1 MSRRPHLPTIILCL
15 AIGIIV
21 SIPPAQAQTI
31 WSAFDDF
38 YVSVP
43 ATGGNGDYTRSTWIA
58 NAGTVNYDTGL
69 TNPNTWGYA
78 GGNFNGFGNPTSVGT
93 YVGTVDGNF
102 YPLTS
107 GGTYAGSGVSFNLGG
122 SGADQAF
129 WIGYNATYGGALIGK
144 YTKEWFDGS
153 PNYANNPGGVNNK
166 YLWVQAVGL
175 STGTDGLGSMVT
187 WTAPSAGTYYF
198 TGSYVNGNYGY
209 STDFA
214 IVDSTGATLLNKVT
228 LAPSSSASDYSFMR
242 TLSAGDVVQYQVG
255 TPAVANQGSP
265 LGLAANVTAANWNAY
280 RDFYLAPTASGW
292 TGATTPGLMG
302 GAWGYYDANVNGF
315 GFPTQIGSYFTTTGA
330 GSGSQNLYQ
339 FSTNAPLGSGTLVGA
354 SGWANTGGA
363 GFPYYADTNSWG
375 SSLGRYDNPWFA
387 QAPQATN
394 RIWMQAGLSGGA
406 SDGIAPVLSWTAPV
420 SGYYTVDGSWVVGN
434 EGITNSGASLA
445 IADNSGLTYN
455 RYSAA
460 VGSSNAF
467 TYTKYYAAG
476 SVIQFQVGT
485 DSKTG
490 APVGLAADVSGT
502 GSSNSAYF
510 VNTGMSATESSSLS
524 GSGSLTKSGNGTLT
538 LSGANSYSGGT
549 VVSAGLLSGNTSSLQ
564 GNIANNAQ
572 VQFDQT
578 SNGNYSGA
586 FSGSGSVTKSGNG
599 TLTLSGNNTFSGAL
613 SVQAGALNLNTTSG
627 SAAGS
632 ISSLSVASGATL
644 LVSQNSQV
652 NNSATVSLSGGTIRT
667 GAGVSEVFGNLS
679 VTSASFLDFGTTS
692 YANANTVSFGTY
704 APSALLT
711 LQNFNFGS
719 TLTFKSDMS
728 SFINNNSLFAFQNG
742 GIGSYSWDSGTSTFT
757 ITAIPEPST
766 YLAAASL
773 LGMMLW
779 PSRRR
784 LIKDATR
791 ILGLTPPMR
800 DRLAASLKAFGHA

>member
-144 YTKEWFDGS
+144 YTKEWFGGS

-166 YLWVQAVGL
+166 FLWVQAVGL

-302 GAWGYYDANVNGF
+302 GAWGYYDANVNGS
-315 GFPTQIGSYFTTTGA
+315 GYPAQIGSFFTTD
-330 GSGSQNLYQ
+330 GSGTGSQSLYK
-339 FSTNAPLGSGTLVGA
+339 FSTNSPLGSATLVGA
-354 SGWANTGGA
+354 SGWADTGGA
-363 GFPYYADTNSWG
+363 GFPYYADTYGWG
-375 SSLGRYDNPWFA
+375 SSLGRYDTPWFSG
-387 QAPQATN
+387 APQATN
-394 RIWMQAGLSGGA
+394 RIWMQAGYLNGPGVE
-406 SDGIAPVLSWTAPV
+406 GIAPVLSWTAPA
-420 SGYYTVDGSWVVGN
+420 SGYYTIDGSWVVANQTG
-434 EGITNSGASLA
+434 GGASLA
-445 IADNSGLTYN
+445 IADNAGLTYD
-455 RYSAA
+455 RYAA
-460 VGSSNAF
+460 AMGSTNPF

-476 SVIQFQVGT
+476 TVIQFQVGS
-485 DSKTG
+485 DFKTG

-510 VNTGMSATESSSLS
+510 VNTGMSATESSSLTAP
-524 GSGSLTKSGNGTLT
+524 GSLTKSGNGTLT
-538 LSGANSYSGGT
+538 LSA
-549 VVSAGLLSGNTSSLQ
+549 
-564 GNIANNAQ
+564 
-572 VQFDQT
+572 
-578 SNGNYSGA
+578 
-586 FSGSGSVTKSGNG
+586 
-599 TLTLSGNNTFSGAL
+599 NNTFSGAL
-613 SVQAGALNLNTTSG
+613 NAQAGLLNLNTTSG

>member
-1 MSRRPHLPTIILCL
+1 
-15 AIGIIV
+15 V

-69 TNPNTWGYA
+69 TNPNSWGYA

-302 GAWGYYDANVNGF
+302 GAWGYYDANVNGS
-315 GFPTQIGSYFTTTGA
+315 GYPAQIGSFFTTD
-330 GSGSQNLYQ
+330 GSGTGSQSLYK
-339 FSTNAPLGSGTLVGA
+339 FSTNSPLGSATLVGA
-354 SGWANTGGA
+354 SGWADTGGA
-363 GFPYYADTNSWG
+363 GFPYYADTYGWG
-375 SSLGRYDNPWFA
+375 SSLGRYDTPWFSG
-387 QAPQATN
+387 APQATN
-394 RIWMQAGLSGGA
+394 RIWMQAGYLNGPGVE
-406 SDGIAPVLSWTAPV
+406 GIAPVLSWTAPA
-420 SGYYTVDGSWVVGN
+420 SGYYTIDGSWVVANQTG
-434 EGITNSGASLA
+434 GGASLA
-445 IADNSGLTYN
+445 IADNAGLTYD
-455 RYSAA
+455 RYAA
-460 VGSSNAF
+460 AMGSTNPF

-476 SVIQFQVGT
+476 TVIQFQVGS
-485 DSKTG
+485 DFKTG

-510 VNTGMSATESSSLS
+510 VNTGMSATESSSLTAP
-524 GSGSLTKSGNGTLT
+524 GSLTKSGNGTLT
-538 LSGANSYSGGT
+538 LSA
-549 VVSAGLLSGNTSSLQ
+549 
-564 GNIANNAQ
+564 
-572 VQFDQT
+572 
-578 SNGNYSGA
+578 
-586 FSGSGSVTKSGNG
+586 
-599 TLTLSGNNTFSGAL
+599 NNTFSGAL
-613 SVQAGALNLNTTSG
+613 NAQAGLLNLNTTSG

-632 ISSLSVASGATL
+632 VSSLSVASGATL
-644 LVSQNSQV
+644 LVSQNNQV

-667 GAGVSEVFGNLS
+667 GAGVSEVFGNLNVS
-679 VTSASFLDFGTTS
+679 SASFLDFGTTS
-692 YANANTVSFGTY
+692 YANANTISFGTY
-704 APSALLT
+704 TPSALLT

-719 TLTFKSDMS
+719 TLTFKSDLS
-728 SFINNNSLFAFQNG
+728 SSINNNSLFAFQNG

-766 YLAAASL
+766 YLAAAGL

>member
-69 TNPNTWGYA
+69 TNPNSWGYA

-144 YTKEWFDGS
+144 YTKEWFGGS

-166 YLWVQAVGL
+166 FLWVQAVGL

-228 LAPSSSASDYSFMR
+228 LASSSSASDYSFMR

-302 GAWGYYDANVNGF
+302 GAWGYYDANVNGS
-315 GFPTQIGSYFTTTGA
+315 GYPAQIGSFFTTD
-330 GSGSQNLYQ
+330 GSGTGSQSLYK
-339 FSTNAPLGSGTLVGA
+339 FSTNSPLGSATLVGA
-354 SGWANTGGA
+354 SGWADTGGA
-363 GFPYYADTNSWG
+363 GFPYYADTYGWG
-375 SSLGRYDNPWFA
+375 SSLGRYDTPWFSG
-387 QAPQATN
+387 APQATN
-394 RIWMQAGLSGGA
+394 RIWMQAGYLNGPGVE
-406 SDGIAPVLSWTAPV
+406 GIAPVLSWTAPA
-420 SGYYTVDGSWVVGN
+420 SGYYTIDGSWVVANQTG
-434 EGITNSGASLA
+434 GGASLA
-445 IADNSGLTYN
+445 IADNAGLTYD
-455 RYSAA
+455 RYAA
-460 VGSSNAF
+460 AMGSTNPF

-476 SVIQFQVGT
+476 TVIQFQVGS
-485 DSKTG
+485 DFKTG

-510 VNTGMSATESSSLS
+510 VNTGMSATESSSLT
-524 GSGSLTKSGNGTLT
+524 GPGSLTKSGNGTLT
-538 LSGANSYSGGT
+538 LSA
-549 VVSAGLLSGNTSSLQ
+549 
-564 GNIANNAQ
+564 
-572 VQFDQT
+572 
-578 SNGNYSGA
+578 
-586 FSGSGSVTKSGNG
+586 
-599 TLTLSGNNTFSGAL
+599 NNTFSGAL
-613 SVQAGALNLNTTSG
+613 NAQAGLLNLNTTSG

-644 LVSQNSQV
+644 LVSQNNQV

-667 GAGVSEVFGNLS
+667 GAGVSEVFGNLNVS
-679 VTSASFLDFGTTS
+679 SASFLDFGTTS
-692 YANANTVSFGTY
+692 YANANTISFGTY
-704 APSALLT
+704 TPSALLT

-719 TLTFKSDMS
+719 TLTFKSDLS
-728 SFINNNSLFAFQNG
+728 SSINNNSLFAFQNG

-766 YLAAASL
+766 YLAAAGL